1 MAYMKRNVNFGLI
14 LLIVATLLL
23 FAGFTVYY
31 QITYAGLSEEYQTKI
46 NELDAL
52 TASLLA
58 EKTKLNETSYQLKI
72 KAEREEDLSSKYD
85 DMKSIKEQLERDK
98 ALLQEELSD
107 TKSDLAQKSAEL
119 TATKNDLSIANSK
132 IDDLEDT
139 IDSKNN
145 EIDRLNTKV
154 SCLETTADDSEGNC

>member
-31 QITYAGLSEEYQTKI
+31 QRTYAGLSEEYQTKI

-52 TASLLA
+52 TESLLA
-58 EKTKLNETSYQLKI
+58 EKTKLNETSYELKI
-72 KAEREEDLSSKYD
+72 KAEREQDLSSKYED
-85 DMKSIKEQLERDK
+85 VKSDKEQLEIDK
-98 ALLQEELSD
+98 ALLQQELSS
-107 TKSDLAQKSAEL
+107 TKSDLTAKNAEL
-119 TATKNDLSIANSK
+119 TTTKNNLAIANSK
-132 IDDLEDT
+132 IDDLEDD

-154 SCLETTADDSEGNC
+154 SCLQTTADDSEGNC